1 MNSKIIS
8 ALLLAV
14 GLLAMGL
21 CIKSGLK
28 SFSDRDRVV
37 AVRGLS
43 EREVEANKV
52 TWPVVYKLVGNDL
65 PEIYD
70 RIETTNR
77 TIVNFLTENGI
88 SASEYN
94 IDAPDVV
101 DLKADRY
108 NNQSAVQFRY
118 NVTSVITVT
127 SSQVKLVRD
136 LINRQGELLKKGIA
150 VIAGDYNYRTIYEY
164 TDLNVVKP
172 DMIADATRNAREA
185 AGKFA
190 EDSGSKVGGIQ
201 SASQGQFSID
211 DRDPYT
217 PFIKKIRVVTY
228 VNYYL
233 AD

>member
-1 MNSKIIS
+1 MNNKIIS
-8 ALLLAV
+8 ALLLAL
-14 GLLAMGL
+14 GLLALGL
-21 CIKSGLK
+21 CIKAGLK

-52 TWPVVYKLVGNDL
+52 TWPVVYKIVGNDL

-77 TIVNFLTENGI
+77 TIVEFLTENGL

-108 NNQSAVQFRY
+108 NNQAAVQFRY

-150 VIAGDYNYRTIYEY
+150 VIAGDYSYRTIYEY

-172 DMIADATRNAREA
+172 DMIADATKNAREA

-190 EDSGSKVGGIQ
+190 EDSGCKVGGIQ

>member
-8 ALLLAV
+8 ALLLAI

-52 TWPVVYKLVGNDL
+52 TWPVVYKIVGNDL

-70 RIETTNR
+70 RIEATNK
-77 TIVNFLTENGI
+77 TIVQFLTDNGI
-88 SASEYN
+88 TASEYN

-108 NNQSAVQFRY
+108 NNQSDIQFRY

-164 TDLNVVKP
+164 TDLNVIKP
-172 DMIADATRNAREA
+172 EMIADATKNAREA
-185 AGKFA
+185 AEKFA
-190 EDSGSKVGGIQ
+190 EDSGSEVGGIQ

-217 PFIKKIRVVTY
+217 PFIKKVRVVTY